1 MSKLQRCRKWPI
13 SLVSTLLS
21 FLFLMSMVP
30 VASAYSYS
38 KSHWLNKNQVV
49 MLMATVKG
57 NYLTSA
63 KQAVSNIN
71 SATKVGFSTG
81 TRMVRQATSQ
91 NFGKNGWEGQSAY
104 TFLASGYTKDA
115 VSRVNTYY
123 MKSSYPVARMRV
135 LWLHE
140 FSHCWGLGHS
150 TINTVMY
157 KSASDAYNN
166 GVRYLTS
173 DDIKGINSRY

>member
-1 MSKLQRCRKWPI
+1 
-13 SLVSTLLS
+13 
-21 FLFLMSMVP
+21 MSMVP

-81 TRMVRQATSQ
+81 TRMVWQANFSEFRQEWVGRTIGLYIFS
-91 NFGKNGWEGQSAY
+91 
-104 TFLASGYTKDA
+104 
-115 VSRVNTYY
+115 VRVY
-123 MKSSYPVARMRV
+123 
-135 LWLHE
+135 
-140 FSHCWGLGHS
+140 
-150 TINTVMY
+150 
-157 KSASDAYNN
+157 
-166 GVRYLTS
+166 
-173 DDIKGINSRY
+173 

>member
-1 MSKLQRCRKWPI
+1 MLCCYFTDINPVSVTFRSYQKGAKMSKLQRCRKWPI

-81 TRMVRQATSQ
+81 TRMVWQATSQ

-135 LWLHE
+135 LCPDSTCKCNGW
-140 FSHCWGLGHS
+140 FRVGLF
-150 TINTVMY
+150 
-157 KSASDAYNN
+157 
-166 GVRYLTS
+166 
-173 DDIKGINSRY
+173 

>member
-1 MSKLQRCRKWPI
+1 
-13 SLVSTLLS
+13 
-21 FLFLMSMVP
+21 
-30 VASAYSYS
+30 
-38 KSHWLNKNQVV
+38 

-81 TRMVRQATSQ
+81 TRMVWQATSQ

-115 VSRVNTYY
+115 VSRVNTLLYEVIL
-123 MKSSYPVARMRV
+123 PGCP
-135 LWLHE
+135 HE
-140 FSHCWGLGHS
+140 
-150 TINTVMY
+150 
-157 KSASDAYNN
+157 SALAS
-166 GVRYLTS
+166 
-173 DDIKGINSRY
+173 